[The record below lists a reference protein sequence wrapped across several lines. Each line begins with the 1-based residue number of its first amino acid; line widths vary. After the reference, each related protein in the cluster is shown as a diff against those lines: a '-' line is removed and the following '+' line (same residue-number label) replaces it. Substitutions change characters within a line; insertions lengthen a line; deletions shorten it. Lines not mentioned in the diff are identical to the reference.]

1 MPDSIFLW
9 GLLRE
14 AVPYILLLGVLGVV
28 AEYLEE
34 REQRRK

>member
-1 MPDSIFLW
+1 MPDAIFLW

-14 AVPYILLLGVLGVV
+14 AVPYVLLLGVLGLI
-28 AEYLEE
+28 AEHLEE